1 MRLQSIPTDI
11 AISASF
17 VAVFL
22 LAFIP
27 NVFGL
32 LFASDVW
39 LTIKAIREERK
50 AKDPATPA
58 VGN

>member
-1 MRLQSIPTDI
+1 MRLRAIPTDI
-11 AISASF
+11 VISASF
-17 VAVFL
+17 VGVFL

-27 NVFGL
+27 KVFGL
-32 LFASDVW
+32 LFAPDVW

-50 AKDPATPA
+50 AKGSATPA